1 MWLMGTNINILF
13 FFIQKGGMGVE
24 KFPILKMA
32 GVICSSE
39 PESALDGILLPRK
52 REQRKRF
59 SKGERL

>member
-1 MWLMGTNINILF
+1 
-13 FFIQKGGMGVE
+13 MGVE

-39 PESALDGILLPRK
+39 LEAALDGILLPRK

-59 SKGERL
+59 SKEERL

>member
-32 GVICSSE
+32 RVICSSE
-39 PESALDGILLPRK
+39 LEAALDGILLPRK

-59 SKGERL
+59 SKGESL